1 MGQKAIA
8 EGFMPKPD
16 LLDPLESPNGSH
28 GKLFLVGTPI
38 GNLED
43 ITLRAIRVLK
53 EVDLI
58 ACEDTRRTQKLLN
71 AYQIKTPTISYHEH
85 NEMTR
90 APELVIRMEEGSDI
104 ALVTDAGM
112 PVVSDPGFRL
122 VHLAV
127 RHNIPVIPVPGAS
140 AFVAALAASGMP
152 VDKFRF
158 LGFLP
163 SKKGARRKALEE
175 LQGATKTLVFYEAP
189 HRLLEMLKDVQD
201 VLGDRE
207 MVVAREVTKLHE
219 EFLRGTTGSLIE
231 RLKKQPVKGEIT
243 VLVGT
248 TSPGAVAEATGV
260 LAAAPIGKAIAKA
273 MAERGLNAR
282 AALKVVARAR
292 GISRSEAY
300 RQWQSE
306 RARRQ

>member
-1 MGQKAIA
+1 M
-8 EGFMPKPD
+8 
-16 LLDPLESPNGSH
+16 DPLEDSSNSSRGR
-28 GKLFLVGTPI
+28 LFVVGTPI

-58 ACEDTRRTQKLLN
+58 ACEDTRRTQQLLN
-71 AYQIKTPTISYHEH
+71 HYQIRTPTISYHEH

-90 APELVIRMEEGSDI
+90 APELVIKLEEGNNI
-104 ALVTDAGM
+104 ALVSEAGM

-127 RHNIPVIPVPGAS
+127 RHGIPVVPVPGAS

-163 SKKGARRKALEE
+163 SKKAARRKALEE
-175 LQGATKTLVFYEAP
+175 HETETKTLVFYEAP
-189 HRLLEMLKDVQD
+189 HRLLEMLRDVRD
-201 VLGDRE
+201 ILGEREVVL
-207 MVVAREVTKLHE
+207 AREVTKVHE
-219 EFLRGTTGSLIE
+219 EFWRGTVSGLLERAKGKTIRGEITLLVGAASAPEKTRPADSLLKPEIE
-231 RLKKQPVKGEIT
+231 RL
-243 VLVGT
+243 
-248 TSPGAVAEATGV
+248 
-260 LAAAPIGKAIAKA
+260 
-273 MAERGLNAR
+273 MAERGLDQR
-282 AALKVVARAR
+282 AALKAVAKAR

-300 RQWQSE
+300 RLLQGESTRQG
-306 RARRQ
+306 RA

>member
-1 MGQKAIA
+1 
-8 EGFMPKPD
+8 MPGKNS
-16 LLDPLESPNGSH
+16 LLDPLEPTNG
-28 GKLFLVGTPI
+28 GPGRLYVVGTPI

-53 EVDLI
+53 EVNLI

-71 AYQIKTPTISYHEH
+71 AYQIQTPSISYHEH

-90 APELVIRMEEGSDI
+90 APELVIQMEEGSDI

-127 RHNIPVIPVPGAS
+127 RHGIRVIPIPGAS
-140 AFVAALAASGMP
+140 AFLAALAASGMP

-163 SKKGARRKALEE
+163 RKKGERRKALEE
-175 LQGATKTLVFYEAP
+175 LRGTTRTLVFYEAP
-189 HRLLEMLKDVQD
+189 HRIYEMLKDLRD
-201 VLGDRE
+201 VLGERE
-207 MVVAREVTKLHE
+207 IVLAREVTKVHE
-219 EFLRGTTGSLIE
+219 EFMRGTVSSTIE
-231 RLKKQPVKGEIT
+231 YLKKRPAKGEIT
-243 VLVGT
+243 LVVGRIAT
-248 TSPGAVAEATGV
+248 EESAENATP
-260 LAAAPIGKAIAKA
+260 ACSIR
-273 MAERGLNAR
+273 AEVEKVITEQNLDQKG
-282 AALKVVARAR
+282 ALKVVARAR

-300 RQWQSE
+300 RQLQME
-306 RARRQ
+306 KETP

>member
-1 MGQKAIA
+1 MPGKAS
-8 EGFMPKPD
+8 
-16 LLDPLESPNGSH
+16 LLDPLEPSNGTH
-28 GKLFLVGTPI
+28 GKLYVVGTPI

-43 ITLRAIRVLK
+43 ITLRAIRILK

-71 AYQIKTPTISYHEH
+71 AYRIRTRTISYHEH

-90 APELVIRMEEGSDI
+90 APELVIQMEEGSSI

-127 RHNIPVIPVPGAS
+127 RHSIPVIPVPGAS

-163 SKKGARRKALEE
+163 SKKGERRKGLKE
-175 LQGATKTLVFYEAP
+175 LMGATKTLVFYEAP
-189 HRLLEMLKDVQD
+189 HRLLEMLKDAREI
-201 VLGDRE
+201 LGERE
-207 MVVAREVTKLHE
+207 IVVAREVTKVHE
-219 EFLRGTTGSLIE
+219 EFLRGTISSTLE
-231 RLKKQPVKGEIT
+231 YLKRRPVKGEIT
-243 VLVGT
+243 VLVGMP
-248 TSPGAVAEATGV
+248 SSAGASEGS
-260 LAAAPIGKAIAKA
+260 APSVSIRSEIEQVMG
-273 MAERGLNAR
+273 ERKLDER
-282 AALKVVARAR
+282 SALKAVARAR

-300 RQWQSE
+300 RQLLMEKSLNP
-306 RARRQ
+306 